1 MPAHVIVVEK
11 RGDFRWEDPGNRVV
25 TADSYVAGP
34 ETFSTRN
41 PRVINL
47 CRDYDYLSAGYYC
60 SLLAEARGDKVIPAV
75 ETILELDRKT
85 LYKSRLGALDTVL
98 RRALKKQPRADE
110 TPFEVP
116 VFFGETL
123 DPLFEDL
130 AERTFDVF
138 RCPLLVLK
146 VEKDGR
152 WRIAS
157 VETLSPRDVPAAL
170 DGLFRSA
177 LEKYTRRR
185 WVRPRTNRSTPRYD
199 LAILHD
205 PEDPLP
211 PSSAKT
217 LAKFQRVGEQM
228 GIDVELIERR
238 DFLKLAQFDAL
249 FIRETT
255 SIPHHTFRFAKRAEA
270 EGMPVI
276 DDPTS
281 ILRCTNKVYLAELLR
296 ANAVPAPRTEIVGR
310 AGLAELES
318 EIAYPVVLKIPDGA
332 FSKGVKKAANRTELM
347 DIASAMLKES
357 EIILAQEFMPTEF
370 DWRVGVLAGEPIFV
384 CQYFMSKKHWQ
395 IVKHDGAG
403 GFSEGASR
411 TLAVEDAPA
420 NVVRLAVQAA
430 RLIGNGLYGV
440 DIKENER
447 GVFVIEINDNPNID
461 MGVEDAVLKDELYRR
476 VLGEFV
482 RRLDAKRN
490 RY

>member
-1 MPAHVIVVEK
+1 
-11 RGDFRWEDPGNRVV
+11 
-25 TADSYVAGP
+25 
-34 ETFSTRN
+34 
-41 PRVINL
+41 
-47 CRDYDYLSAGYYC
+47 
-60 SLLAEARGDKVIPAV
+60 VIPAV
-75 ETILELDRKT
+75 ETILELDQ
-85 LYKSRLGALDTVL
+85 KSIYRGRLGELDVLL
-98 RRALKKQPRADE
+98 RRALKKTPRPDE
-110 TPFEVP
+110 APFEVP
-116 VFFGETL
+116 VFFGETT
-123 DPLFEDL
+123 DPAFEDL
-130 AERTFDVF
+130 AERTFDLF
-138 RCPLLVLK
+138 RCPLLKLA

-152 WRIAS
+152 WRIEAI
-157 VETLSPRDVPAAL
+157 ETLSPRDVPVEL
-170 DGLFRSA
+170 DTLFRKS
-177 LEKYTRRR
+177 LENYTRRR
-185 WVRPRTNRSTPRYD
+185 WVKPRASRATPRYD

-205 PEDPLP
+205 PNDPLP

-238 DFLKLAQFDAL
+238 DLLKLTQFDAL

-281 ILRCTNKVYLAELLR
+281 ILRCTNKVYLAELLK
-296 ANAVPAPRTEIVGR
+296 ANNLAAPRTVIVGR
-310 AGLAELES
+310 SGLKDLES
-318 EIAYPVVLKIPDGA
+318 EIAFPVVLKIPDGA
-332 FSKGVKKAANRTELM
+332 FSKGVKKAHDARELM
-347 DIASAMLKES
+347 EIGAAMLKES

-395 IVKHDGAG
+395 IVKHSEGG

-411 TLAVEDAPA
+411 TLPVEEAPA
-420 NVVRLAVQAA
+420 NVVRLGVQAA

-447 GVFVIEINDNPNID
+447 GAFVIEVNDNPNID

-482 RRLDAKRN
+482 RRLDAKRG